1 MRLQEIMIQRA
12 DTQETGSRK
21 LKYSRLCPSLL
32 PKTQNINK
40 QTNKHRRNQQKFREI
55 HKERDYIFYC
65 LMTKTFL
72 FDFEIL
78 LVYLPYI
85 YVL

>member
-1 MRLQEIMIQRA
+1 MRLQEMVIQRA

-40 QTNKHRRNQQKFREI
+40 QTNKFRNSKKYTRKEI
-55 HKERDYIFYC
+55 IV
-65 LMTKTFL
+65 LL
-72 FDFEIL
+72 FNGQNVFI
-78 LVYLPYI
+78 
-85 YVL
+85 